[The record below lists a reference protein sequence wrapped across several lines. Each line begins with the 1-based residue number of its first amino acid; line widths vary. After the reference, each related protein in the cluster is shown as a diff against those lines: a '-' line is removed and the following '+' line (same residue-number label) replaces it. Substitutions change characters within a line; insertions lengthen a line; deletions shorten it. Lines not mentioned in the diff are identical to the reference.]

1 MTIYKLTA
9 FKDDGHK
16 IIDEVI
22 EAASHN
28 EAKAIAQKKLA
39 EQNLQ
44 NAPYRLTSSKAELI
58 DFH

>member
-16 IIDEVI
+16 LIDEVI
-22 EAASHN
+22 QAATKD
-28 EAKAIAQKKLA
+28 EAKAIARKKLE
-39 EQNLQ
+39 EQNLL